1 MMVQNI
7 ISLFLFMTYA
17 SSAPSGCIESC
28 TSYLKQHQTQ
38 ISGDLLQTA
47 SHLQGLDYSRPGT
60 WSEHNEYNV
69 DNGQG
74 KVHEERGQYITGPK
88 TVRYYKKN
96 YSSSYSTR
104 YPNSEIFPDFEYESN
119 KHGVHLPTIQE
130 VSNSRNTYNRMGNS
144 ESVGQYKYNKIQNQQ
159 HTQSSYTK
167 SNVQNERLEDLGQY
181 SGNSQVIQQ
190 GASNLNT
197 QISRKPYDTNTQSG
211 NWSSVNSYKTDGGRG
226 RVFEEDG
233 QYVSGAQ
240 KVRYYKRNY
249 TSNYSSSDGIPIPE
263 VTKTGIQDIQQ
274 EMEKFHKE
282 IGKGFNQMSTADVI
296 GSSNIGQTYVN
307 THDLSTDNIN
317 SDNHRGQNSYRSS
330 LSTAHTEEHHS
341 SHITN
346 DHLPYRNPYQNTYD
360 GNSYGTHE
368 KHEEYVQKPINQ
380 LINPTSGYTSV
391 LTGNSGYNRNTFS
404 GSTLQQ
410 QADNFQQAEMLD
422 AQQSRISQT
431 QTFLDNLRNSA
442 QSQSSAIHSSTS
454 GVVPHY
460 KEHWSASHIKETSIP
475 QHSIDITHTNQQ
487 SDQYTNNQ
495 YDNRHNLYQGMQ
507 QRDNYLHQSKESG
520 FTSGKKTLLQKLVT
534 GTDTVD
540 CDYNSHSNTQYQ
552 TKYKRS
558 AKYDKQDEVQTHS
571 NFNDDFTQQTG
582 EFDDLTQQTGE
593 FDDQQTSGK
602 PEFNQESQLYQSWTP
617 YTANQQSE
625 HITQQTTEYDDLT
638 QQTSG
643 KLEFGQQSQQFYQ
656 SSKPHN
662 TNQQLEDFTQ
672 KTEEHNDFTQQ
683 TSRNLE
689 LGQELQQSNQ
699 SWTTH
704 TANQQLGDFIQ
715 QIGEF
720 DDLTQQTSG
729 KLEFGQQSQQFYQSS
744 KPHNTNQQ
752 LEDFTQKTG
761 EHNDFTQ
768 QISGNLELGQ
778 ELQQSNQSWTTHTA
792 NQQLGDF
799 IQQTGEF
806 DDLTQQTSGKLEFG
820 EQSQQFSQPWKLH
833 IDNQELDDLTQKTR
847 DDLTERT
854 SGKFEFGQQS
864 QQDWIPH
871 TANQQLG
878 LTQQTGKFDDLTQQ
892 TREFDDLTQQ
902 TSRNHELQQESQ
914 KFYQLQKPHTSNQE
928 LDNLTEKTRK
938 YDDLTQ
944 QTSGKVE
951 FGQQSQQ
958 SHQARDL
965 QSTIQQLEDLIQKT
979 KEPDN
984 LAQQSFSQGTQQSH
998 HSWNLHNTIQQ
1009 LKDLI
1014 QKTRKSDDF
1023 TQQTSGKLE
1032 FGQQSQQFYQSS
1044 KPHNTNQQLDLTQ
1057 QTSGKLEFGQQLQ
1070 QPHQPW
1076 ISRTADQEIEDFTQ
1090 KTGELNDFTQQTSG
1104 NLELGEDSQFH
1115 QSQKLH
1121 TSNQELDDLTEK
1133 TRKYDDFTQKT
1144 SGKVE
1149 FGQQS
1154 QQSHQAW
1161 DLQSTI
1167 QQLEDLIKKTKES
1180 DNNAQQS
1187 FSHEH
1192 ETTQQSHHSWNLH
1205 NTIQQL
1211 EDLIQK
1217 TRKSDDFTQQTSG
1230 KLEFGQE
1237 SQQFYQSEKP
1247 YSVNQQLGS
1256 FTQKT
1261 ESDDITQQSLGKLMF
1276 GQESEQS
1283 FSTWKPSLSQQSEIF
1298 VQPGDNLPKPAEK
1311 PKPRSRYS
1319 RLGSTV
1325 NPQLPN
1331 QNQKNINLTPE
1342 NTDVYKL
1349 PPEVTIEHDIGND
1362 KNQNIRGDQGQGKDI
1377 SNNLKPQTGSSIYD
1391 NVDPVNWLH
1400 KSNDATVGL
1409 QWHYTY
1415 HPSDRRQF
1423 VQQTEHKNKESLQ
1436 QQSTQAQFSNL
1447 QQNFNQETQNKYII
1461 ENSQQESQNYA
1472 SEQGIKSVRK
1482 PFRYIQQEN
1491 KLVSNQ
1497 QITENGNVKKDIETA
1512 SSELKPRILEVYGGG
1527 QYDPTHSED
1536 IYSGVTVNPS
1546 ATLPPESNTDPWD
1559 IREIP
1564 ITTTELTPPP
1574 LPVEPLDI
1582 NDTTETPRRLS
1593 VWSRIGHKI
1602 TTTFDKAKEKAKN
1615 IFG

>member
-1 MMVQNI
+1 
-7 ISLFLFMTYA
+7 MTYA

-47 SHLQGLDYSRPGT
+47 SHSGLDYSRPGT

-69 DNGQG
+69 DNGHG

-104 YPNSEIFPDFEYESN
+104 YPNSEIFPDFEHESN

-130 VSNSRNTYNRMGNS
+130 VSNSQNTYNQMGNS

-181 SGNSQVIQQ
+181 NGNSQVIQQ

-249 TSNYSSSDGIPIPE
+249 SSSYSSSDGIPIPE
-263 VTKTGIQDIQQ
+263 VTKIGIQDIQQ
-274 EMEKFHKE
+274 EMEKLHKE
-282 IGKGFNQMSTADVI
+282 IGKGFKQMSTADVI

-307 THDLSTDNIN
+307 THDLSTDNIHNIN
-317 SDNHRGQNSYRSS
+317 SDNSRGQNSYRSS
-330 LSTAHTEEHHS
+330 LSTAHTEEQHS

-360 GNSYGTHE
+360 GNSYSTHE
-368 KHEEYVQKPINQ
+368 KHEEYVKQLQPINQ

-391 LTGNSGYNRNTFS
+391 LNTGNSGYNRNTFS

-410 QADNFQQAEMLD
+410 QTDNFQQAEMLD
-422 AQQSRISQT
+422 TEQSRISQT
-431 QTFLDNLRNSA
+431 QTFLDNLRKDT
-442 QSQSSAIHSSTS
+442 QSQSSAIHSSMP
-454 GVVPHY
+454 GVSHY
-460 KEHWSASHIKETSIP
+460 KEHWSASHTKETSIP
-475 QHSIDITHTNQQ
+475 QHSIDITHMNQQ

-495 YDNRHNLYQGMQ
+495 YDNRRNLYQGMQ

-534 GTDTVD
+534 GADTVD
-540 CDYNSHSNTQYQ
+540 CDYNSQYTHSNTQHQ

-571 NFNDDFTQQTG
+571 NFNDDFTRQTR
-582 EFDDLTQQTGE
+582 EFDDLI
-593 FDDQQTSGK
+593 QQTSGK
-602 PEFNQESQLYQSWTP
+602 PEFNQKSQLYQSWTP
-617 YTANQQSE
+617 WTANQQSE
-625 HITQQTTEYDDLT
+625 DITQQTTEYDDLT

-662 TNQQLEDFTQ
+662 TNQQ
-672 KTEEHNDFTQQ
+672 
-683 TSRNLE
+683 TSGNLE
-689 LGQELQQSNQ
+689 LELEQESQSNQ
-699 SWTTH
+699 SSTTH
-704 TANQQLGDFIQ
+704 TANQLTDFIQ
-715 QIGEF
+715 QTDEF
-720 DDLTQQTSG
+720 DDLTQQTSR
-729 KLEFGQQSQQFYQSS
+729 KL
-744 KPHNTNQQ
+744 K
-752 LEDFTQKTG
+752 LG
-761 EHNDFTQ
+761 E
-768 QISGNLELGQ
+768 E
-778 ELQQSNQSWTTHTA
+778 
-792 NQQLGDF
+792 
-799 IQQTGEF
+799 
-806 DDLTQQTSGKLEFG
+806 
-820 EQSQQFSQPWKLH
+820 SQQFSQPWRLN
-833 IDNQELDDLTQKTR
+833 IANQELDGRTQKTKEY
-847 DDLTERT
+847 DGLTEQT
-854 SGKFEFGQQS
+854 SGKIEFGEQS
-864 QQDWIPH
+864 QDWIPH
-871 TANQQLG
+871 STNQQLD

-892 TREFDDLTQQ
+892 TGEFDDLTQQ
-902 TSRNHELQQESQ
+902 TSRNHELEQESQ
-914 KFYQLQKPHTSNQE
+914 QFYQPQKPHTSNQELDDVTEKTREYDSLTEQTSGKLEFDQQSYQGWIPHTANQQFGLTQETGKFDDLTQQTGEFDDLTQQTSRNHELIQESQFYQPQKPHTSNQE
-928 LDNLTEKTRK
+928 LDNLTEKIKK

-958 SHQARDL
+958 SYEAWDL

-979 KEPDN
+979 KKSDD
-984 LAQQSFSQGTQQSH
+984 LAQQSFSQETQHSH
-998 HSWNLHNTIQQ
+998 QPWNLHNTIQQ
-1009 LKDLI
+1009 LEDLI
-1014 QKTRKSDDF
+1014 QKTKKFDDF
-1023 TQQTSGKLE
+1023 TQQTSKKLE
-1032 FGQQSQQFYQSS
+1032 FDQQSQQFYQSS

-1057 QTSGKLEFGQQLQ
+1057 QTGEFNDFNQQTFGKLEFGQESQ
-1070 QPHQPW
+1070 QSNQSW
-1076 ISRTADQEIEDFTQ
+1076 ISHTANQEIEDFTQ

-1104 NLELGEDSQFH
+1104 NIELGEDSQQFH

-1121 TSNQELDDLTEK
+1121 TLNQQLDL
-1133 TRKYDDFTQKT
+1133 TQKT
-1144 SGKVE
+1144 QTNGDLTHQTSEKVE

-1154 QQSHQAW
+1154 QQPYQAW
-1161 DLQSTI
+1161 YLQNTI
-1167 QQLEDLIKKTKES
+1167 QQLEDLIKKTEES
-1180 DNNAQQS
+1180 DNLAQS
-1187 FSHEH
+1187 FSQE
-1192 ETTQQSHHSWNLH
+1192 TQQSHQSWNLH

-1217 TRKSDDFTQQTSG
+1217 TRKFDDFTQQTS
-1230 KLEFGQE
+1230 KNLEFGQE
-1237 SQQFYQSEKP
+1237 SQHFYQSEKP
-1247 YSVNQQLGS
+1247 YNVNQQLGS
-1256 FTQKT
+1256 FTQK
-1261 ESDDITQQSLGKLMF
+1261 ESDNINQQSSGKLMF

-1283 FSTWKPSLSQQSEIF
+1283 FSTWRPSLSQQSEIF
-1298 VQPGDNLPKPAEK
+1298 VQPEDNLPKPAEK

-1325 NPQLPN
+1325 NSQLSN
-1331 QNQKNINLTPE
+1331 QNQKNINLTAG
-1342 NTDVYKL
+1342 NIDVYEL
-1349 PPEVTIEHDIGND
+1349 PPEVTIEHDVDND
-1362 KNQNIRGDQGQGKDI
+1362 KNQNIRGDQGQGKDV

-1415 HPSDRRQF
+1415 HPSDQRQF
-1423 VQQTEHKNKESLQ
+1423 VQQIDQKNKESLH

-1447 QQNFNQETQNKYII
+1447 QQNFNQETQNKYIL

-1472 SEQGIKSVRK
+1472 SEQGIKSIRK
-1482 PFRYIQQEN
+1482 PFRYIQKEN
-1491 KLVSNQ
+1491 KLVSDQ
-1497 QITENGNVKKDIETA
+1497 QITENGNLQKHIETA
-1512 SSELKPRILEVYGGG
+1512 SSEFKPQPRILEVYGGG

-1564 ITTTELTPPP
+1564 ITTTESTLPA

-1582 NDTTETPRRLS
+1582 NDTTEKPHQSS

-1602 TTTFDKAKEKAKN
+1602 TTTFDKAKEKARS

>member
-1 MMVQNI
+1 MIPNI
-7 ISLFLFMTYA
+7 AILFLLMTYA

-38 ISGDLLQTA
+38 VSGDLLQTA
-47 SHLQGLDYSRPGT
+47 SHLQGPDYSRPGT

-69 DNGQG
+69 DNGHG

-104 YPNSEIFPDFEYESN
+104 YPNSEIFPDFEHESN
-119 KHGVHLPTIQE
+119 KHGVRLPTIQE
-130 VSNSRNTYNRMGNS
+130 VSNSQTYNMSNS
-144 ESVGQYKYNKIQNQQ
+144 QSIGQYKYDKIQNQQ

-167 SNVQNERLEDLGQY
+167 SNVQSERLEDLGQY

-190 GASNLNT
+190 GAANLNT

-233 QYVSGAQ
+233 QYVSGDQ

-249 TSNYSSSDGIPIPE
+249 TSSYSSSDGIPIPE

-274 EMEKFHKE
+274 QIEKLHKE
-282 IGKGFNQMSTADVI
+282 IGKEFNQMSTADVT

-307 THDLSTDNIN
+307 THDLSTDNIHNIN
-317 SDNHRGQNSYRSS
+317 SDNHRSQNSYRSS
-330 LSTAHTEEHHS
+330 LSTAHTEEQHS
-341 SHITN
+341 SDITN

-360 GNSYGTHE
+360 GNSYSRHE
-368 KHEEYVQKPINQ
+368 KHDEYVQKLQPINQ

-391 LTGNSGYNRNTFS
+391 LNTANSGYNKNTFS

-410 QADNFQQAEMLD
+410 TDHFQQAEISD
-422 AQQSRISQT
+422 AQSRISQT

-442 QSQSSAIHSSTS
+442 QSQNSAIHSSMP
-454 GVVPHY
+454 GVSHQ
-460 KEHWSASHIKETSIP
+460 KEHWSASHTKETSIP

-520 FTSGKKTLLQKLVT
+520 FTSGKKTLQTLVT
-534 GTDTVD
+534 GADTVD
-540 CDYNSHSNTQYQ
+540 CDYNSQHTHSNTQYQ

-593 FDDQQTSGK
+593 FDDLTQQTSGK

-617 YTANQQSE
+617 YIANQQSE
-625 HITQQTTEYDDLT
+625 DITQQTTEYDDLT

-643 KLEFGQQSQQFYQ
+643 KFEFGSQSHSYQ

-662 TNQQLEDFTQ
+662 SNQQLEDFTQ

-683 TSRNLE
+683 TSGNFE
-689 LGQELQQSNQ
+689 LGQESQQSNQ
-699 SWTTH
+699 SWIIH

-715 QIGEF
+715 QAGEF
-720 DDLTQQTSG
+720 DDLTQQTSRKLELGEESQFSQPWKLHIANQDDLTKKTRENDGLTEQTSG
-729 KLEFGQQSQQFYQSS
+729 KLEFGQQSQQ
-744 KPHNTNQQ
+744 
-752 LEDFTQKTG
+752 
-761 EHNDFTQ
+761 
-768 QISGNLELGQ
+768 
-778 ELQQSNQSWTTHTA
+778 
-792 NQQLGDF
+792 
-799 IQQTGEF
+799 
-806 DDLTQQTSGKLEFG
+806 DL
-820 EQSQQFSQPWKLH
+820 
-833 IDNQELDDLTQKTR
+833 
-847 DDLTERT
+847 
-854 SGKFEFGQQS
+854 
-864 QQDWIPH
+864 IPH
-871 TANQQLG
+871 TTNQQLG

-892 TREFDDLTQQ
+892 TGKFDDLTQQTESDDLTQQTSRNHEFEQELQQFYQPQKPHTSNQELDDVTEKIREYDGLTEQTSGKLEFGQQSYQGWIPHTTNQQLGLTQETGKLDDLTQQTGEFDDLTQQ
-902 TSRNHELQQESQ
+902 TSRNHEFEQESQ
-914 KFYQLQKPHTSNQE
+914 QFYQPQKPHTSNQE
-928 LDNLTEKTRK
+928 LDDLIEKTRK
-938 YDDLTQ
+938 YDDLTQETSGKVEFGQQSQQSYQDWNLQGTIQQLEDVIQKTKKSDNLAQQNSREIQQSYQPWNLHNTIQQLEDLIQKIRKSDDFTQRTFGKLEFGQQSQQSYQPWTSHSTNQKMEDFTQKTGEFNDFTQQTSGNIELGEDSQQFHQSQKLHTVNQQLDLTQKTQTKSDDLTQ

-958 SHQARDL
+958 SYQDWDL
-965 QSTIQQLEDLIQKT
+965 QSTIQLLEDLIQKT
-979 KEPDN
+979 KESDN
-984 LAQQSFSQGTQQSH
+984 LAQSFNQETQQSH
-998 HSWNLHNTIQQ
+998 QSWNLHNTIQQ
-1009 LKDLI
+1009 LEDFL

-1023 TQQTSGKLE
+1023 TQQTSK
-1032 FGQQSQQFYQSS
+1032 
-1044 KPHNTNQQLDLTQ
+1044 H
-1057 QTSGKLEFGQQLQ
+1057 
-1070 QPHQPW
+1070 
-1076 ISRTADQEIEDFTQ
+1076 
-1090 KTGELNDFTQQTSG
+1090 
-1104 NLELGEDSQFH
+1104 
-1115 QSQKLH
+1115 
-1121 TSNQELDDLTEK
+1121 
-1133 TRKYDDFTQKT
+1133 
-1144 SGKVE
+1144 
-1149 FGQQS
+1149 
-1154 QQSHQAW
+1154 
-1161 DLQSTI
+1161 
-1167 QQLEDLIKKTKES
+1167 
-1180 DNNAQQS
+1180 
-1187 FSHEH
+1187 
-1192 ETTQQSHHSWNLH
+1192 
-1205 NTIQQL
+1205 
-1211 EDLIQK
+1211 
-1217 TRKSDDFTQQTSG
+1217 
-1230 KLEFGQE
+1230 LEFGQE

-1247 YSVNQQLGS
+1247 YGVNQQLGS

-1261 ESDDITQQSLGKLMF
+1261 EESDDITQQSSGKLMF

-1283 FSTWKPSLSQQSEIF
+1283 FSTWKPNLSQQSEIF
-1298 VQPGDNLPKPAEK
+1298 VQTGDNLPKPAEK

-1319 RLGSTV
+1319 RLGTTV
-1325 NPQLPN
+1325 NSQLLH
-1331 QNQKNINLTPE
+1331 QNQKDINLTAG
-1342 NTDVYKL
+1342 NIDVYEL
-1349 PPEVTIEHDIGND
+1349 PPEVNIERDIGND

-1377 SNNLKPQTGSSIYD
+1377 SNNLKPQTESSIYD

-1423 VQQTEHKNKESLQ
+1423 VQQIDQKNKESL

-1447 QQNFNQETQNKYII
+1447 QQNFNQETQNKYVI
-1461 ENSQQESQNYA
+1461 ENSQQEAQNYA

-1482 PFRYIQQEN
+1482 PFRYIQKEN
-1491 KLVSNQ
+1491 KISDQ
-1497 QITENGNVKKDIETA
+1497 QITENGNVQKHIESA
-1512 SSELKPRILEVYGGG
+1512 SSEFKPQPRILEVYGGG
-1527 QYDPTHSED
+1527 QYDPAHSED
-1536 IYSGVTVNPS
+1536 IYTGVTVNPS

-1559 IREIP
+1559 IQELP
-1564 ITTTELTPPP
+1564 ITTTELTLPP

-1582 NDTTETPRRLS
+1582 NDTTENPRQSS

-1602 TTTFDKAKEKAKN
+1602 TTTFDKAKEKARN

>member
-892 TREFDDLTQQ
+892 T
-902 TSRNHELQQESQ
+902 
-914 KFYQLQKPHTSNQE
+914 
-928 LDNLTEKTRK
+928 
-938 YDDLTQ
+938 
-944 QTSGKVE
+944 
-951 FGQQSQQ
+951 
-958 SHQARDL
+958 
-965 QSTIQQLEDLIQKT
+965 
-979 KEPDN
+979 
-984 LAQQSFSQGTQQSH
+984 
-998 HSWNLHNTIQQ
+998 
-1009 LKDLI
+1009 
-1014 QKTRKSDDF
+1014 
-1023 TQQTSGKLE
+1023 
-1032 FGQQSQQFYQSS
+1032 
-1044 KPHNTNQQLDLTQ
+1044 
-1057 QTSGKLEFGQQLQ
+1057 SGKLEFGQQLQ

>member
-1 MMVQNI
+1 MMVHNI
-7 ISLFLFMTYA
+7 ASLFLLITYA

-38 ISGDLLQTA
+38 ISGDLQTA

-69 DNGQG
+69 DNGHG

-130 VSNSRNTYNRMGNS
+130 VSNSQNTYNQMDNS

-181 SGNSQVIQQ
+181 SGNSQVVQQ
-190 GASNLNT
+190 SASNLNT

-226 RVFEEDG
+226 RVFEENG

-240 KVRYYKRNY
+240 KVRYYKKNY
-249 TSNYSSSDGIPIPE
+249 TSSYSSSGGIPIPE

-307 THDLSTDNIN
+307 THDLSTDNIHNTN
-317 SDNHRGQNSYRSS
+317 SDNYRRQNSWSS
-330 LSTAHTEEHHS
+330 SSAAHTEEQHS

-360 GNSYGTHE
+360 GNSYSTHK
-368 KHEEYVQKPINQ
+368 KHEEYVQKLQPINQ

-391 LTGNSGYNRNTFS
+391 LNTGNSGYNRNTFS

-410 QADNFQQAEMLD
+410 QTDNFQQAEMLD

-442 QSQSSAIHSSTS
+442 QSQSSAIHSSMP
-454 GVVPHY
+454 GVSHY
-460 KEHWSASHIKETSIP
+460 KEHWSARSHTKETSIP

-520 FTSGKKTLLQKLVT
+520 KKMLLQKLVT
-534 GTDTVD
+534 GSDIVD
-540 CDYNSHSNTQYQ
+540 CDYNSHSNAQYQ

-571 NFNDDFTQQTG
+571 NVNDDFTQQTG
-582 EFDDLTQQTGE
+582 EFDDFTQQTGE
-593 FDDQQTSGK
+593 FDDFTQQTGEFGDVTQQTSGK

-617 YTANQQSE
+617 YTVNQQSE
-625 HITQQTTEYDDLT
+625 DITQQTTEYDDLT

-643 KLEFGQQSQQFYQ
+643 KLEFGQQS
-656 SSKPHN
+656 
-662 TNQQLEDFTQ
+662 
-672 KTEEHNDFTQQ
+672 
-683 TSRNLE
+683 
-689 LGQELQQSNQ
+689 
-699 SWTTH
+699 
-704 TANQQLGDFIQ
+704 
-715 QIGEF
+715 
-720 DDLTQQTSG
+720 
-729 KLEFGQQSQQFYQSS
+729 QFYQSS

-778 ELQQSNQSWTTHTA
+778 ESQQSNQSWTTHTA
-792 NQQLGDF
+792 NQKLEDS

-806 DDLTQQTSGKLEFG
+806 DDLTQQTSKKLEFG
-820 EQSQQFSQPWKLH
+820 EESEQFSQPWKLH
-833 IDNQELDDLTQKTR
+833 IANQKLDDFTQKTR
-847 DDLTERT
+847 EYDGLTERT
-854 SGKFEFGQQS
+854 SGKLEFGQQS
-864 QQDWIPH
+864 QQDWVPH
-871 TANQQLG
+871 TANEQIG

-892 TREFDDLTQQ
+892 TGKFDDLTQQTGKFDDLTQQTGKFDDLTQQTGKLDDFTQQTGKFDDLTQQTGEFDDLTQQTGKLYDLTQQTGEFDDLTQQ

-914 KFYQLQKPHTSNQE
+914 QFYQLQKPHTSNQE
-928 LDNLTEKTRK
+928 LDDLTEKTRK

-951 FGQQSQQ
+951 FGQQSQHQ
-958 SHQARDL
+958 SWDL
-965 QSTIQQLEDLIQKT
+965 QSTIQQLENLIQKT
-979 KEPDN
+979 KESVN
-984 LAQQSFSQGTQQSH
+984 LAQQSFNQETQSH

-1009 LKDLI
+1009 LEDLI

-1032 FGQQSQQFYQSS
+1032 FGQQSQQSY
-1044 KPHNTNQQLDLTQ
+1044 
-1057 QTSGKLEFGQQLQ
+1057 
-1070 QPHQPW
+1070 QPW
-1076 ISRTADQEIEDFTQ
+1076 ISHTADQEIEDFTQ
-1090 KTGELNDFTQQTSG
+1090 KIGELNDFTQQTSG
-1104 NLELGEDSQFH
+1104 NFELGEDSQLH
-1115 QSQKLH
+1115 QSQKPH
-1121 TSNQELDDLTEK
+1121 ISNQELDALTEK
-1133 TRKYDDFTQKT
+1133 TRKYDDFTQQN

-1154 QQSHQAW
+1154 QQSYQAW

-1167 QQLEDLIKKTKES
+1167 QQLEDLIQKTKEF
-1180 DNNAQQS
+1180 DNIAQQS
-1187 FSHEH
+1187 FSDE
-1192 ETTQQSHHSWNLH
+1192 TQQSHQSWNLH

-1247 YSVNQQLGS
+1247 YSVNQQLDS

-1261 ESDDITQQSLGKLMF
+1261 ESDDITQQSPGKLMF

-1283 FSTWKPSLSQQSEIF
+1283 FSTWKPSLSQKSEIF

-1331 QNQKNINLTPE
+1331 QNQRNINLTAG
-1342 NTDVYKL
+1342 NVNVYEL
-1349 PPEVTIEHDIGND
+1349 PPEVNIEHDIGND
-1362 KNQNIRGDQGQGKDI
+1362 KNQNIRGDQGQGKDV
-1377 SNNLKPQTGSSIYD
+1377 SNTLKPQTESSIYD

-1423 VQQTEHKNKESLQ
+1423 VQQTDQKNKESLQ
-1436 QQSTQAQFSNL
+1436 QQTTQGQFSNL
-1447 QQNFNQETQNKYII
+1447 QQNFDQETQNKYII

-1497 QITENGNVKKDIETA
+1497 QITEDGNLQKHTET
-1512 SSELKPRILEVYGGG
+1512 ELKPRILEVYGGG
-1527 QYDPTHSED
+1527 QYDPAHSED
-1536 IYSGVTVNPS
+1536 IYSGITVNPS
-1546 ATLPPESNTDPWD
+1546 ATLPPESNTDAWD

-1574 LPVEPLDI
+1574 PPVEPLDI

-1602 TTTFDKAKEKAKN
+1602 TTTFDKAKEKARN

>member
-1 MMVQNI
+1 MMMHNI
-7 ISLFLFMTYA
+7 ASLFLLITCA

-38 ISGDLLQTA
+38 ISGNLQTA

-69 DNGQG
+69 DNGHG

-130 VSNSRNTYNRMGNS
+130 VSDSQHTYNQMDNS
-144 ESVGQYKYNKIQNQQ
+144 ESVGQYKYNKIKNQQ

-181 SGNSQVIQQ
+181 SGNSQVVQQ
-190 GASNLNT
+190 SASNLNT

-211 NWSSVNSYKTDGGRG
+211 NWINSYKTDGGRG

-240 KVRYYKRNY
+240 KVRYYKKNY
-249 TSNYSSSDGIPIPE
+249 TSSYSSSDGIPIPE

-274 EMEKFHKE
+274 EIEKFHKE

-296 GSSNIGQTYVN
+296 GSN
-307 THDLSTDNIN
+307 
-317 SDNHRGQNSYRSS
+317 
-330 LSTAHTEEHHS
+330 
-341 SHITN
+341 
-346 DHLPYRNPYQNTYD
+346 
-360 GNSYGTHE
+360 
-368 KHEEYVQKPINQ
+368 
-380 LINPTSGYTSV
+380 
-391 LTGNSGYNRNTFS
+391 
-404 GSTLQQ
+404 
-410 QADNFQQAEMLD
+410 NFQQAEMLD

-442 QSQSSAIHSSTS
+442 QSQSSAIHSSMP
-454 GVVPHY
+454 GVSHY
-460 KEHWSASHIKETSIP
+460 KEHWSARSHTKETSIP

-520 FTSGKKTLLQKLVT
+520 FTSGKKMLLQKLVT
-534 GTDTVD
+534 GPDIVD
-540 CDYNSHSNTQYQ
+540 CDYNSHSNAQYQ

-571 NFNDDFTQQTG
+571 NVNDDFTQQTG
-582 EFDDLTQQTGE
+582 EFDDFTQQTGE
-593 FDDQQTSGK
+593 FDDFTQQTGEFDDFTQTGEFGDVTQQTSGK
-602 PEFNQESQLYQSWTP
+602 PEFNQESQLYQSWIP

-625 HITQQTTEYDDLT
+625 DITQQTTEYDDLT

-643 KLEFGQQSQQFYQ
+643 KLEFGQQS
-656 SSKPHN
+656 
-662 TNQQLEDFTQ
+662 
-672 KTEEHNDFTQQ
+672 
-683 TSRNLE
+683 
-689 LGQELQQSNQ
+689 
-699 SWTTH
+699 
-704 TANQQLGDFIQ
+704 
-715 QIGEF
+715 
-720 DDLTQQTSG
+720 
-729 KLEFGQQSQQFYQSS
+729 QFYQSS

-761 EHNDFTQ
+761 EHNDFIQ

-778 ELQQSNQSWTTHTA
+778 ESQQSNQSRHTA
-792 NQQLGDF
+792 NQQLEDSIQQPEDFTQKTGEHNDF
-799 IQQTGEF
+799 IQQISGNLELGQESQQSNQSRHTANQQLEDSIQQPGEF
-806 DDLTQQTSGKLEFG
+806 DDLTQQTGKF
-820 EQSQQFSQPWKLH
+820 
-833 IDNQELDDLTQKTR
+833 DDLTQQTGKF
-847 DDLTERT
+847 DDLTQQT
-854 SGKFEFGQQS
+854 GKF
-864 QQDWIPH
+864 DD
-871 TANQQLG
+871 

-892 TREFDDLTQQ
+892 TRKFEDLTQQTGKFDDLTQQ
-902 TSRNHELQQESQ
+902 TGKFDDLTQQTGFDDLTQ
-914 KFYQLQKPHTSNQE
+914 QTGKF
-928 LDNLTEKTRK
+928 DDLTQQTGKFDDLTQQTGK
-938 YDDLTQ
+938 FDDLTQQTGKFDDLTQ

-951 FGQQSQQ
+951 FGQQSQ
-958 SHQARDL
+958 HQAGDL
-965 QSTIQQLEDLIQKT
+965 QSIIQQLENLIQKT
-979 KEPDN
+979 KESDN
-984 LAQQSFSQGTQQSH
+984 LAQQ
-998 HSWNLHNTIQQ
+998 NL
-1009 LKDLI
+1009 
-1014 QKTRKSDDF
+1014 

-1032 FGQQSQQFYQSS
+1032 FGQQSQQS
-1044 KPHNTNQQLDLTQ
+1044 N
-1057 QTSGKLEFGQQLQ
+1057 
-1070 QPHQPW
+1070 QPW
-1076 ISRTADQEIEDFTQ
+1076 ISHTADEEIEDFTQ

-1104 NLELGEDSQFH
+1104 NLELGEDSQLH
-1115 QSQKLH
+1115 QSQKPY
-1121 TSNQELDDLTEK
+1121 TSNQELDALTEK
-1133 TRKYDDFTQKT
+1133 TRKYDDFTQQN

-1154 QQSHQAW
+1154 QQSYQAW

-1167 QQLEDLIKKTKES
+1167 QQLEDLIQKTKEF
-1180 DNNAQQS
+1180 DNIAQQS
-1187 FSHEH
+1187 FSDE
-1192 ETTQQSHHSWNLH
+1192 TQQSHQSWNLH

-1247 YSVNQQLGS
+1247 YSVNQQLGG

-1261 ESDDITQQSLGKLMF
+1261 ESDDITQQSPGKLMF

-1319 RLGSTV
+1319 RLGLV
-1325 NPQLPN
+1325 INPQLSN
-1331 QNQKNINLTPE
+1331 QNQKNINLTAG
-1342 NTDVYKL
+1342 NIVYEL
-1349 PPEVTIEHDIGND
+1349 PPEVNIEHDIGND
-1362 KNQNIRGDQGQGKDI
+1362 KNHNIRGDQGQGKDV
-1377 SNNLKPQTGSSIYD
+1377 SNTLKPQTESSIYD

-1423 VQQTEHKNKESLQ
+1423 VQQIDQKNKESLQ
-1436 QQSTQAQFSNL
+1436 QQSTQGQFSNL
-1447 QQNFNQETQNKYII
+1447 QQNFDQETQNKYII

-1482 PFRYIQQEN
+1482 PFRYTQQEN

-1497 QITENGNVKKDIETA
+1497 QITENGNLQKHIETA
-1512 SSELKPRILEVYGGG
+1512 SPELKPRILEVYGGG
-1527 QYDPTHSED
+1527 QYDPAHSED
-1536 IYSGVTVNPS
+1536 IYSGITINPS

-1574 LPVEPLDI
+1574 PPVEPLDI
-1582 NDTTETPRRLS
+1582 NDTTETPRRSS

-1602 TTTFDKAKEKAKN
+1602 TTTFDKAKEKARN